1 MHVVSEEMQKGNE
14 ILRSVHHHTFYL
26 LLPNLRKKNYFLPW
40 QLKKNS
46 FSLLSLAAILI
57 QVIITN

>member
-26 LLPNLRKKNYFLPW
+26 LLPNLRKKTIFCLGN
-40 QLKKNS
+40 LKKNS
-46 FSLLSLAAILI
+46 FSLLSLAAF
-57 QVIITN
+57 